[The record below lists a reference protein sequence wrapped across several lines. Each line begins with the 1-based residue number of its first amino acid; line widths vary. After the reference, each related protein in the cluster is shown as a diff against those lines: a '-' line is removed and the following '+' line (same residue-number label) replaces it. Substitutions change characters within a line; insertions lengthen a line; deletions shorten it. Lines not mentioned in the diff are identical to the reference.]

1 MNSASLSAGRRNLV
15 LIAGILLI
23 ATTLRVTF
31 TGAAPLLDAIRSEYG
46 LTTAQTGLLT

>member
-1 MNSASLSAGRRNLV
+1 MNSVSPSAGRRNLL

-31 TGAAPLLDAIRSEYG
+31 TGAAPLLPFAATMALPPRKPVC
-46 LTTAQTGLLT
+46 